1 MLILGLLMQGTQVT
15 ETGKI
20 QDGGHMYRQRNIT
33 FQCKTRMTEQ
43 EEELLLSWLNSIP
56 GSTVTFF
63 LFKLIIMPYHAQNQI
78 S

>member
-1 MLILGLLMQGTQVT
+1 
-15 ETGKI
+15 
-20 QDGGHMYRQRNIT
+20 MYRQRNIT
-33 FQCKTRMTEQ
+33 FQFKTRMTEQ

-63 LFKLIIMPYHAQNQI
+63 LFKLIIIIIPYHAQKQI

>member
-1 MLILGLLMQGTQVT
+1 
-15 ETGKI
+15 
-20 QDGGHMYRQRNIT
+20 MYRQRNIT
-33 FQCKTRMTEQ
+33 FQCKTRMTKQ

-63 LFKLIIMPYHAQNQI
+63 LFKLIIMPYHAQKQI

>member
-1 MLILGLLMQGTQVT
+1 
-15 ETGKI
+15 
-20 QDGGHMYRQRNIT
+20 MYRQRNST

-63 LFKLIIMPYHAQNQI
+63 LFKLIIIPYHAHEPRILTFKYSMNNI
-78 S
+78 AY

>member
-1 MLILGLLMQGTQVT
+1 
-15 ETGKI
+15 
-20 QDGGHMYRQRNIT
+20 MYRQRNIT

-63 LFKLIIMPYHAQNQI
+63 SNSLSLSYLTMLKTKYHEPRILTFKYSMNNIAY
-78 S
+78 